1 MISKNQGFF
10 SRFYRLSPKPAK
22 TRPEREG
29 TAGPQPIPSSPPP
42 PAAPYFKRPWTWK
55 FKENAK
61 ESEKSTID
69 TGEQGTDLAF
79 LNKNRGRTAAPGLP
93 R

>member
-29 TAGPQPIPSSPPP
+29 TAGPQSIPSSPPP
-42 PAAPYFKRPWTWK
+42 PAATRFQWAWMWK
-55 FKENAK
+55 FEENAK
-61 ESEKSTID
+61 KSEKSTI
-69 TGEQGTDLAF
+69 
-79 LNKNRGRTAAPGLP
+79 
-93 R
+93 